1 VKKNTIKKGADPG
14 IILELL
20 LSENVKSLSPLE
32 KKIEVKKLYSKHF
45 GKTSK
50 ETMKANVRED
60 VIVKN
65 QKNRFLVKIPQDL
78 KKLDIMAANLD
89 ENNDTI
95 KITFVQQ
102 KGNNASFNS
111 SSESK
116 TLENISK
123 CVIDGTYKEFFKF
136 LPDNLNPNINGKN
149 YEIDVCVGMINAC
162 GTTIKIQDGVEIK
175 YLSNNDY
182 LSYLG
187 LELSTIEVAAQVE
200 KHDKIINHSY
210 DAVSGCCN
218 WDEIYNK
225 CINELNND

>member
-1 VKKNTIKKGADPG
+1 MAAH
-14 IILELL
+14 LC
-20 LSENVKSLSPLE
+20 
-32 KKIEVKKLYSKHF
+32 
-45 GKTSK
+45 K
-50 ETMKANVRED
+50 ET
-60 VIVKN
+60 
-65 QKNRFLVKIPQDL
+65 
-78 KKLDIMAANLD
+78 DI
-89 ENNDTI
+89 I
-95 KITFVQQ
+95 KITFAQQ